1 MKLFHNRKVLAFT
14 GSAIGAAGLLSF
26 VGFGG
31 TSALFT
37 SAASTQHNTIAAGT
51 VVLSENG
58 NASHAYNL
66 TGFMPGDGACYS
78 PPVGAKYT
86 CDKPRNEYALT
97 YTGSNPAFVGL
108 NIALSSTAAQP
119 CYNSD
124 GAPALATGGTY
135 TPAQVVAACTG
146 VGQLPLFDGDAAGGD
161 LDLAITPENG
171 DTAHQIVLDSNLVNG
186 AMCSTDGTTDVV
198 TCTSEIDNALLPIT
212 YGADTAALQWVT
224 NSTDFVQVDLGL
236 PTTAGN
242 QFQGSG
248 VSIDLT
254 AHAVQWE
261 NNNTTEGAVTPS
273 PTCDPGTTFSNGL
286 TAGTVP
292 CPISWS

>member
-1 MKLFHNRKVLAFT
+1 MKLFHNRKILAFT
-14 GSAIGAAGLLSF
+14 GSALGAAGLLSF

-37 SAASTQHNTIAAGT
+37 SAASTQHNTITAGT
-51 VVLSENG
+51 VVLTENG
-58 NASHAYNL
+58 SASHAYDL

-78 PPVGAKYT
+78 APTGAKYT

-108 NIALSSTAAQP
+108 NIVLSSTAAQA
-119 CYNSD
+119 CTGLAA
-124 GAPALATGGTY
+124 GADY

-146 VGQLPLFDGDAAGGD
+146 VGQLPLFDGDASGGD
-161 LDLAITPENG
+161 MDLAITPENG
-171 DTAHQIVLDSNLVNG
+171 DTAHQIVLDSNLVSG
-186 AMCSTDGTTDVV
+186 AKCSTDATSDVV
-198 TCTSEIDNALLPIT
+198 TCTSEIDNALLPVT
-212 YGADTAALQWVT
+212 WGADTTALQWVT
-224 NSTDFVQVDLGL
+224 NSTDYVQVDLGL

-248 VSIDLT
+248 VAIDLT

-261 NNNTTEGAVTPS
+261 NNNTTQGSVAPA
-273 PTCDPGTTFSNGL
+273 PTCDTTTTFSNGL
-286 TAGTVP
+286 TASTVP